1 MEVGNI
7 TKAAIFKKFL
17 HFVIKTQ
24 KYFFC
29 DGAF

>member
-24 KYFFC
+24 NYFFC

>member
-1 MEVGNI
+1 MEVENI